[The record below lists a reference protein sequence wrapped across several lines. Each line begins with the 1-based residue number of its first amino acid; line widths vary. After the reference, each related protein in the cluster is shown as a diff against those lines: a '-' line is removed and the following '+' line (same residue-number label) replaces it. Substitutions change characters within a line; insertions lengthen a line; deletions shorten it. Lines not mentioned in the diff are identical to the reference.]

1 MAPGF
6 HLAQLNVARFKA
18 PPGDP
23 VLADFMAALDPINAV
38 ADMSPGFVWR
48 LQTDEG
54 NATSIHA
61 FDDDDL
67 MLVNM
72 SVWESVEALAD
83 YVYTEPHLAIMRRR
97 REWTVR
103 LAEQHICLWWIR
115 AGAIPTVEE
124 AIERLD
130 HLRANGPSPRA
141 FTFKRRYAPD
151 EAAVAS
157 PGDDRWFCPA

>member
-1 MAPGF
+1 VGSH

-23 VLADFMAALDPINAV
+23 VLADFMAALDPINV
-38 ADMSPGFVWR
+38 IADAAPGFVWR

-61 FDDDDL
+61 FEDDL

-83 YVYTEPHLAIMRRR
+83 YVYSERHLAVMRRR

-103 LAEQHICLWWIR
+103 LPEQHICLWWIP

-124 AIERLD
+124 AVERLD
-130 HLRANGPSPRA
+130 QLRAHGPTPHA
-141 FTFKRRYAPD
+141 FTFKKRFSPG
-151 EAAVAS
+151 EAAGAS

>member
-1 MAPGF
+1 VAPEF
-6 HLAQLNVARFKA
+6 DLAQLNVARFKA

-38 ADMSPGFVWR
+38 ADEAPGFVWR

-103 LAEQHICLWWIR
+103 LAEQHICLWWIPV
-115 AGAIPTVEE
+115 GVIPTVEE

-130 HLRANGPSPRA
+130 HLRANGPTPHA
-141 FTFKRRYAPD
+141 FTFKKRFAPD
-151 EAAVAS
+151 EATVAS

>member
-1 MAPGF
+1 VAPGF

-23 VLADFMAALDPINAV
+23 VLDDFMAALDPINAI
-38 ADMSPGFVWR
+38 ADAAPGFVWR

-61 FDDDDL
+61 FEDDL

-72 SVWESVEALAD
+72 SVWDSVELLAE
-83 YVYTEPHLAIMRRR
+83 YVYSSPHLDIMRRR

-103 LAEQHICLWWIR
+103 LPEQHICLWWISV
-115 AGAIPTVEE
+115 GAIPTVEE
-124 AIERLD
+124 AIERLE
-130 HLRANGPSPRA
+130 HLRANGPTPYA
-141 FTFKRRYAPD
+141 FTFKKRFSPG
-151 EAAVAS
+151 ETAVAS
-157 PGDDRWFCPA
+157 PGEEDRWFCPA